1 MAKTNVQVIFV
12 VGVTRWGK
20 QSEGKRDRE
29 KERAKRYKAHHKGA
43 GLVAGTVME
52 E

>member
-20 QSEGKRDRE
+20 QSVRETERKREERE
-29 KERAKRYKAHHKGA
+29 RRSTTKVQGWWLE
-43 GLVAGTVME
+43 L
-52 E
+52 